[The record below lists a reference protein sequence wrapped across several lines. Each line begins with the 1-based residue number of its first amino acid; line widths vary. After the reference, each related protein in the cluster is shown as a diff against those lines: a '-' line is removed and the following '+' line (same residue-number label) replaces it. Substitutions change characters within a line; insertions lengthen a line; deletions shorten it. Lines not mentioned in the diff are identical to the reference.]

1 MSATA
6 VVKTLARPQLRGA
19 YEKKTKFHLVLSVVL
34 SIAVGVGYKYSV
46 GEPRKKAYAEFYK

>member
-6 VVKTLARPQLRGA
+6 IVNKLARPQLRGA
-19 YEKKTKFHLVLSVVL
+19 YEKKTKFHLVLSVLL
-34 SIAVGVGYKYSV
+34 SIAVGASYKYGI

>member
-6 VVKTLARPQLRGA
+6 FRKLARPQLRGT
-19 YEKKTKFHLVLSVVL
+19 YEKKTKLHLVLSVAL
-34 SIAVGVGYKYSV
+34 SIAVGLSYKYGI